1 MKKIS
6 VWARRNKKKARLL
19 IVLIHLALFY
29 LGIEA
34 GRIFWQLDIILS
46 IWILCMA
53 LLVYVSAIALYPKKT
68 DPRLDQDKEKSY
80 RTQKTT
86 DFLLGLSAFVMISFL
101 SNQYFSKGE
110 SEISGFFVNMVRGA
124 SIGNPVAGESVKV
137 WKYGSVEVKLSRH
150 EKKMLKR
157 EFFKQFVRYA
167 KARATGDSVS
177 AGQVL
182 LIMLTIIAAV
192 GLLALLA
199 SLACSLSCSG
209 SGAAAILVAIVGITG
224 IVMGTIGLI
233 HLIRGK
239 RSVGV

>member
-1 MKKIS
+1 MMKKIS
-6 VWARRNKKKARLL
+6 LWARKNKMKARIL

-68 DPRLDQDKEKSY
+68 DSRLNQDKEKSY

-124 SIGNPVAGESVKV
+124 SIGKCESVEV
-137 WKYGSVEVKLSRH
+137 WKYGSAEVKLSRH

-157 EFFKQFVRYA
+157 EFFKQCVRYA

-177 AGQVL
+177 GGQAVL
-182 LIMLTIIAAV
+182 IILTIIAAV
-192 GLLALLA
+192 GLLYLLA
-199 SLACSLSCSG
+199 GLACSLSCSG
-209 SGAAAILVAIVGITG
+209 MDGLAILVAVLGITG
-224 IVMGTIGLI
+224 IVFGTIGLI
-233 HLIRGK
+233 HVIRRK
-239 RSVGV
+239 RKV